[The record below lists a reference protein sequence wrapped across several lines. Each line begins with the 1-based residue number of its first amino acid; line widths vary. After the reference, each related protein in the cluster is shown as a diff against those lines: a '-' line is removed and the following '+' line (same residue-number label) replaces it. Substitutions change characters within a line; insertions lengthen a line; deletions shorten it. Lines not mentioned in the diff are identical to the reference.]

1 MFLKGNNVIKISL
14 LTVVLAII
22 ILINYGRIYSIMS
35 NLSIKFPAIN
45 RVSYIFNDVGYAL
58 IGDGS
63 SRSVAWSNGLK
74 IIQIAGTSN
83 NDETRQKR
91 RERIMSS
98 AKDLIIGND
107 EKNRIENPSIT
118 ESALI
123 VIPLPAVFRAVT
135 AASL

>member
-1 MFLKGNNVIKISL
+1 MISCFLPFL
-14 LTVVLAII
+14 
-22 ILINYGRIYSIMS
+22 R
-35 NLSIKFPAIN
+35 
-45 RVSYIFNDVGYAL
+45 ND
-58 IGDGS
+58 
-63 SRSVAWSNGLK
+63 GLK

-98 AKDLIIGND
+98 ANDLIIGND